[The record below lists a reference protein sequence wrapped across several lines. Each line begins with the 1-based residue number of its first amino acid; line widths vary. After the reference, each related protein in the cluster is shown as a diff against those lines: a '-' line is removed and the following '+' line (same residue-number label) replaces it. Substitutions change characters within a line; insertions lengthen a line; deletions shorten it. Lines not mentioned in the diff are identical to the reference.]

1 MQMRATF
8 FLPLF
13 LLFEKRQWDAGKRAA
28 EEQISTTT
36 NFKVA
41 EKITNKDFWV
51 KMFEANSTELSPPC
65 TDLRNKV
72 SR

>member
-41 EKITNKDFWV
+41 ENAEKNH
-51 KMFEANSTELSPPC
+51 E
-65 TDLRNKV
+65 
-72 SR
+72 